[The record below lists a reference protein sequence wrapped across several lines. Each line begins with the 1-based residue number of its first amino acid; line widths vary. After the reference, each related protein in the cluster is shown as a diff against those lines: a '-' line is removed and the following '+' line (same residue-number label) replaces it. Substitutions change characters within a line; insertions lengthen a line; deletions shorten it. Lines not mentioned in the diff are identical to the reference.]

1 MLKLAVNNHFMKKEA
16 HIIVVGNEKGGT
28 GKTTT
33 SIHITMA
40 LLRMGFKLGCIDID
54 SRQQSLDR
62 FMENREQTIRDEKL
76 DLAMPEH
83 YFIPRAIGK
92 ETVEEIERDE
102 QERFMRKLEHLRETK
117 DFVVIDTPGNNTY
130 LSRLAHSYADTIIT
144 PINDSF
150 VDFDLLARIDNRTG
164 EIFRPSLYSEMV
176 WNQRMVRAQ
185 REGESKAIDW
195 VVLCNR
201 LSHLDA
207 KNKRNVFKALGK
219 LAERIGFRIAPGV
232 SERVIYRELFPRGLT
247 LMDILDSQVGIK
259 VTMSHIAARE
269 EVRDLLRSLNLEK
282 LISRINQVSENEK
295 GGQASGQGSGIFRK
309 AM

>member
-1 MLKLAVNNHFMKKEA
+1 MLTLVDDKLNLMQKEA

-33 SIHITMA
+33 SIHIIMTLM
-40 LLRMGFKLGCIDID
+40 RMGFKVGCIDID
-54 SRQQSLDR
+54 SRQQSLDS
-62 FMENREQTIRDEKL
+62 FMVNREKTIEVEEL
-76 DLAMPEH
+76 DLDMPEH
-83 YFIPRAIGK
+83 CFIPRAIGK
-92 ETVEEIERDE
+92 ETVEDIERDE
-102 QERFMRKLEHLRETK
+102 QERFMRKLDFMRSVK
-117 DFVVIDTPGNNTY
+117 DFVIIDTPGNNTF

-150 VDFDLLARIDNRTG
+150 VDFDLLAKWNSRTG

-185 REGESKAIDW
+185 REGEGKAIDW

-219 LAERIGFRIAPGV
+219 LADRIGFRVAPGV

-247 LMDILDSQVGIK
+247 LMDILDEKINVR

-269 EVRDLLRSLNLEK
+269 EVRDLLRSLNLDK
-282 LISRINQVSENEK
+282 IISRVNQVAENE
-295 GGQASGQGSGIFRK
+295 QVSQHQSYIRK
-309 AM
+309 AV

>member
-1 MLKLAVNNHFMKKEA
+1 MNKQA
-16 HIIVVGNEKGGT
+16 HIIIVGNEKGGT

-33 SIHITMA
+33 SIHILMA
-40 LLRMGFKLGCIDID
+40 LMRMGFKVGCIDID
-54 SRQQSLDR
+54 SRQQSLDS
-62 FMENREQTIRDEKL
+62 FMTNREQTIKIEKL
-76 DLAMPEH
+76 DIEMPEH

-92 ETVEEIERDE
+92 ETVEDIERDE
-102 QERFMRKLEHLRETK
+102 QERFMRKLNLLRESK
-117 DFVVIDTPGNNTY
+117 DFIVIDTPGNNTY

-150 VDFDLLARIDNRTG
+150 VDFDLLAKFDSRTG

-185 REGESKAIDW
+185 REGEGKAIDW

-207 KNKRNVFKALGK
+207 RNKRSVFKALGK
-219 LAERIGFRIAPGV
+219 LAERIGFRVAPGV

-247 LMDILDSQVGIK
+247 VMDILDKKIEVRP
-259 VTMSHIAARE
+259 TMSHIAARE
-269 EVRDLLRSLNLEK
+269 EVRDLLRSLNLDK
-282 LISRINQVSENEK
+282 LASRINQVAENEK
-295 GGQASGQGSGIFRK
+295 IVQSISSSFIRK
-309 AM
+309 AI

>member
-1 MLKLAVNNHFMKKEA
+1 MLTLVGRTNKFMNKLAHV
-16 HIIVVGNEKGGT
+16 IVVGNEKGGT

-33 SIHITMA
+33 SIHTLMA
-40 LLRMGFKLGCIDID
+40 LMRMGFKVGCIDID

-62 FMENREQTIRDEKL
+62 FMENREQTIKIEKL
-76 DLAMPEH
+76 DIEMPEH

-92 ETVEEIERDE
+92 ETVEDIERDE
-102 QERFMRKLEHLRETK
+102 QERFMRKLDLLRESK
-117 DFVVIDTPGNNTY
+117 DFIIIDTPGNNTY

-150 VDFDLLARIDNRTG
+150 VDFDLLARMDSRTG

-185 REGESKAIDW
+185 REGEGKAIDW

-207 KNKRNVFKALGK
+207 KNKRSVFRALGK
-219 LAERIGFRIAPGV
+219 LAERIGFRVAPGV
-232 SERVIYRELFPRGLT
+232 TERVIYRELFPRGLT
-247 LMDILDSQVGIK
+247 VMDILDK
-259 VTMSHIAARE
+259 KLETRVTMSHISARE

-282 LISRINQVSENEK
+282 IVSRVNQVTENEK
-295 GGQASGQGSGIFRK
+295 TVQSSSFIRK